1 MQLWKL
7 DDKKLINK
15 AELWASED
23 DFNITLNGSF
33 YLIENI
39 SKKKV
44 LGINGESNVVVGE
57 NFVEDKD
64 GQLWKK
70 GELNIEGYFTLAGSK
85 SQKVMTAVSEEKI
98 EMKGKLLMGKL
109 VNYCFSYHYS
119 QTSWVEKLHNIFFF
133 S

>member
-1 MQLWKL
+1 M
-7 DDKKLINK
+7 INK
-15 AELWASED
+15 AEKWSSDD
-23 DFNITLNGSF
+23 DFKITRNGSF
-33 YLIENI
+33 YLIEY
-39 SKKKV
+39 
-44 LGINGESNVVVGE
+44 
-57 NFVEDKD
+57 KD

-70 GELNIEGYFTLAGSK
+70 RKPNIGGYFTLEGAK

-133 S
+133 LEILT